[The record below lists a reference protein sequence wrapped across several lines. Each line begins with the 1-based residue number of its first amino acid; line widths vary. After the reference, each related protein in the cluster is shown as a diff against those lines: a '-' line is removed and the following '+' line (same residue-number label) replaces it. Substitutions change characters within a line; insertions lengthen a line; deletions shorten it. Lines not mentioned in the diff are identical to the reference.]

1 MTGTGHAGTLFLIVG
16 PSGAGKDSLI
26 DGLRTRLDPDRF
38 EFAQRVITRPTDSGG
53 EAHEACTSEVFEQ
66 REAAGEFLISWRAH
80 GLAYGL
86 PRRVRQT
93 LDSGRHVIANG
104 SRGVVATLASRVPH
118 LAIVE
123 VSAPIPVLAARLAS
137 RGRESLEDVTR
148 RLERAGARHDYP
160 ASAQVLRILNDSR
173 LDIGIA
179 RLAAAISDLLGERG
193 SAAVPAPI
201 TRKIAGHK
209 LGSDEM
215 GEALSAIVERRVA
228 DAERDAFLVA
238 CASGL
243 DEEELVTVARW
254 RSRLMPRVNWSAPII
269 VDKHSLGGTAGS
281 RVTMVVIPIV
291 AAHGLTIPKTSSRAI
306 TSASGTADAMEVLAR
321 VDLDPVELKR
331 CVGQARACIAW
342 NGRLNH
348 SALDEAMHAIERP
361 LGLDTRRWSVA
372 SILSK
377 KHSAGATHVVI
388 DIPYAPHA
396 KVRDIAS
403 AQSLAELFESVGTS
417 LGLTVKAFPTDGSAP
432 IGRGIGPAL
441 EARDVINVLGNKP
454 DAPSDL
460 RQKSLFFASR
470 IIALDPKLG
479 GDLAAAERRAL
490 QLLESGAAMRA
501 MQSIINAQGALEPPD
516 ASNLRYAVIKAPRS
530 GAINRVRAPAISA
543 IARAAGAPSD
553 VLAGIDLLRRP
564 GEAVSTGE
572 ALYRIQARGTGG
584 LERAE
589 ALARVDCGFD
599 WDP

>member
-1 MTGTGHAGTLFLIVG
+1 MTGSGREGTLFLVVG
-16 PSGAGKDSLI
+16 PSGAGKDSLM
-26 DGLRTRLDPDRF
+26 DGLRARLDPDHF
-38 EFAQRVITRPTDSGG
+38 VFAKRVITRPADSGG

-66 REAAGEFLISWRAH
+66 REAAGDFLISWRAH

-86 PRRVRQT
+86 SQG
-93 LDSGRHVIANG
+93 LQHALESGRHVIANG
-104 SRGVVATLASRVPH
+104 SRGVVATLASRVRH
-118 LAIVE
+118 LAVVE
-123 VSAPIPVLAARLAS
+123 VSAPIPVLAARLAG
-137 RGRESLEDVTR
+137 RGRETVEEVTR
-148 RLERAGARHDYP
+148 RLERAGVRHDYP
-160 ASAQVLRILNDSR
+160 GTVRVLPILNDSR

-179 RLAAAISDLLGERG
+179 RLAAAISDLLGEQ
-193 SAAVPAPI
+193 SCAATPAPI
-201 TRKIAGHK
+201 ARKIAGRK
-209 LGSDEM
+209 LGSGEM
-215 GEALSAIVERRVA
+215 AEALSAIVERRVA
-228 DAERDAFLVA
+228 DAERDAFLIE

-254 RSRLMPRVNWSAPII
+254 RSQLMPRVNWHAPIV

-321 VDLDPVELKR
+321 VDLDPIELRR
-331 CVGQARACIAW
+331 CVDQAHACIAW

-396 KVRDIAS
+396 KVRDVAS
-403 AQSLAELFESVGTS
+403 AQSLAGLFESVGES

-441 EARDVINVLGNKP
+441 EARDVIDVLGNKS

-470 IIALDPKLG
+470 IIALDPELA
-479 GDLAAAERRAL
+479 GDLAAAEHRAIE
-490 QLLESGAAMRA
+490 LLESGAAMRA
-501 MQSIINAQGALEPPD
+501 MQAIIAAQGAREPPD
-516 ASNLRYAVIKAPRS
+516 ASTLQYAVIKAPRA
-530 GAINRVRAPAISA
+530 GAINRVRAPTISA

-553 VLAGIDLLRRP
+553 VLAGVDLLRRP
-564 GEAVSTGE
+564 GEAVSMGE
-572 ALYRIQARGTGG
+572 ALYRIQARGTVG

-589 ALARVDCGFD
+589 TLARVDCGFD